1 MRFISTLFL
10 SVVALMTPALAA
22 PHAAVRVEIDTRDA
36 AADFLVG
43 THVGQGTWY
52 NPGLGSCGIT
62 NTDSDYIAAVSHIL
76 YDGYPG
82 YSVVNPNSNPV
93 CGRKI
98 AATYKG
104 KSVTITATDR
114 CEACAETD
122 LDFSPAAFSQLA
134 DISVGRLG
142 GVSWHWA

>member
-1 MRFISTLFL
+1 MLFLIPSL
-10 SVVALMTPALAA
+10 SVVTLVASALAA
-22 PHAAVRVEIDTRDA
+22 PHAVVRAEVAARDA
-36 AADFLVG
+36 AADFLAG
-43 THVGQGTWY
+43 TQVGQGTWY

-62 NTDSDYIAAVSHIL
+62 NSDTDYIAAVSHVL
-76 YDGYPG
+76 YDSYPG
-82 YSVVNPNSNPV
+82 YSGVNPNSNPV

-98 AATYKG
+98 AATYQG

-134 DISVGRLG
+134 DISVGRLDD
-142 GVSWHWA
+142 VSWHWA